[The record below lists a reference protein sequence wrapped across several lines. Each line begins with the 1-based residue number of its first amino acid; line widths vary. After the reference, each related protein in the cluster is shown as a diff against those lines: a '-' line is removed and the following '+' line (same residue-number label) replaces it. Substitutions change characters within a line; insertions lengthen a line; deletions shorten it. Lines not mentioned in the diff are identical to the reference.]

1 LSDLDFHHFLL
12 LALRVALA
20 VGILILLTGIVDGL
34 ALARAGTGEIG
45 LIVATPGL
53 ALFIAGSAITESG
66 LALSVW

>member
-20 VGILILLTGIVDGL
+20 VVIPILLTGIVDGL
-34 ALARAGTGEIG
+34 EIG